1 MVAIVGRPN
10 VGKSSLMN
18 ALVGM
23 PISITSRKPQTTRHR
38 ILGVR
43 TEPGHQILFV
53 DTPGIQEL
61 HRGALNRQL
70 NKAAVSSL
78 EDVDAV
84 LWVVEAK
91 GLTEQDERV
100 LSLLSKAKGL
110 VVALNKTDLLKTDR
124 DRQAAF
130 GVGRRIADALPTAEL
145 VPVSAS
151 KAFQLNELVEVLVG
165 RLPAQEALVDA
176 ELVTDR
182 SMRFMAAE
190 LIREKL
196 FRLLGDELPYEAT
209 VVIDRYIEPNAEV
222 RRTEIDASI
231 VVARASQ
238 KPMVIGEGGSRIQ
251 KIGQSARHDIARL
264 IDGPVHLQLWV
275 RVKENWAD
283 DDQAVRSFGYE

>member
-43 TEPGHQILFV
+43 TEPDHQILFV

-78 EDVDAV
+78 EDVDVV

-100 LSLLSKAKGL
+100 LSMLAKAKGL

-130 GVGRRIADALPTAEL
+130 AVGKRISDALPTAEL

-151 KAFQLNELVEVLVG
+151 KAFQLNELVAALVS
-165 RLPAQEALVDA
+165 RLPVQEALVDA
-176 ELVTDR
+176 EVVTDR

-209 VVIDRYIEPNAEV
+209 VVIDRYIEPNEEV